1 MPGGEQER
9 SAYGLIKFDN
19 SPSAESFYNLNLY
32 TLANGKMLLI
42 NYLTKRNLL
51 SMQLNVVIVQLN

>member
-32 TLANGKMLLI
+32 TLANGKVLLI
-42 NYLTKRNLL
+42 NYLTKRNL
-51 SMQLNVVIVQLN
+51 SMQLKVV